1 MQSKAA
7 DRIAGAE
14 SLMGKAAPA
23 ETLAKMGPNG
33 IIQTFNAIKAR
44 FGEHAA
50 AQALIKADLKKYLA
64 ELPHE
69 MVDEREFHR
78 LARCVCETFDENSR
92 NAILLNA
99 GERTA
104 EYLLQARIP
113 KVFQALL
120 KRLPTRWAAKL
131 LLWSIAQH
139 AWTFAGSGKFSHQVD
154 TEIEASMLVR
164 EPARNEVALFYGGA
178 LQTLFQRLF
187 KDKIE
192 FNIQVF
198 PSDDGLLCRYSARIV
213 GPQP

>member
-7 DRIAGAE
+7 ERITAADA
-14 SLMGKAAPA
+14 LMGKASSAA
-23 ETLAKMGPNG
+23 TVAKMGPNG
-33 IIQTFNAIKAR
+33 IIQTVNAIKAR
-44 FGEHAA
+44 YGESAA
-50 AQALIKADLKKYLA
+50 AQALIKADLRKYLT

-78 LARCVCETFDENSR
+78 LVRCVCETFDETMR
-92 NAILLNA
+92 NEILRNA

-104 EYLLQARIP
+104 EYLLKARIP
-113 KVFQALL
+113 KILQALL
-120 KRLPTRWAAKL
+120 KRFPTRWAAKL

-139 AWTFAGSGKFSHQVD
+139 AWTFAGSGKFSYQVGA
-154 TEIEASMLVR
+154 EMEASVLVK
-164 EPARNEVALFYGGA
+164 EPARDEVALFYGGA

-187 KDKIE
+187 KDKIK

-213 GPQP
+213 EPQP